1 MDLSVVNHED
11 YFAKIGDDHKFPI
24 EKFGALANYL
34 KKNKVVK
41 NFYKPYPCSNETLKR
56 AHSESYIQKVK
67 EKTLDSNT
75 IKKIGFPLVDS
86 VIQRSLVATGG
97 TVLASKLA
105 LDYKLACNTAGGS
118 HHANFEGGAGYC
130 VFNDVAVAAKFLK
143 HKKLVKKILII
154 DLDVHQGNGSADI
167 FKNDKDVFTFSI
179 HSKSNY
185 PAKKSTSNLDVEL
198 EDNIEDE
205 QAGIF
210 NTNLPEGEYEVYYT
224 YTHPI
229 TQCSDTIPHNVTIH
243 PVPDAIFAA
252 DPLGCNNSPY
262 PFAQLTTGATS
273 TLWDLGNG
281 DTSNDWI
288 PDYTYPNIGDYTVT
302 LFASNDLGCV
312 DTAYVDVEVTEVPIA
327 EFIMSTDSGCAALEV
342 DFTNISFAPYS
353 SFEWIFAD
361 NYFFDA
367 SPATYAFQ
375 QGDSIVQYYP
385 QLTVSNLC
393 GFDVFIDEER
403 LIVP

>member
-130 VFNDVAVAAKFLK
+130 VFNDVAVAAQYL
-143 HKKLVKKILII
+143 LNRGLANRILIV
-154 DLDVHQGNGSADI
+154 DLDVHQGNGNSDI
-167 FKNDKDVFTFSI
+167 FKDNKNVFTFSM

-185 PAKKSTSNLDVEL
+185 PAKKSESDLDVEL
-198 EDNIEDE
+198 KDNTEDKEYLDILKFNLVNLNDENFDFIFYIAGVDVHHEDRLGKLKLTDRGINLRDNIVIDNFFSKRIPIC
-205 QAGIF
+205 GVLGGGYNKDF
-210 NTNLPEGEYEVYYT
+210 NKLIELHSSLHKT
-224 YTHPI
+224 
-229 TQCSDTIPHNVTIH
+229 
-243 PVPDAIFAA
+243 
-252 DPLGCNNSPY
+252 
-262 PFAQLTTGATS
+262 
-273 TLWDLGNG
+273 
-281 DTSNDWI
+281 
-288 PDYTYPNIGDYTVT
+288 
-302 LFASNDLGCV
+302 
-312 DTAYVDVEVTEVPIA
+312 
-327 EFIMSTDSGCAALEV
+327 CAKY
-342 DFTNISFAPYS
+342 I
-353 SFEWIFAD
+353 
-361 NYFFDA
+361 
-367 SPATYAFQ
+367 
-375 QGDSIVQYYP
+375 
-385 QLTVSNLC
+385 
-393 GFDVFIDEER
+393 
-403 LIVP
+403 

>member
-167 FKNDKDVFTFSI
+167 FKDDKDVFTFSI

-205 QAGIF
+205 QYIKTLKYYLSNLNKENFDFVFYIAGVDIHF
-210 NTNLPEGEYEVYYT
+210 NDRLGKLK
-224 YTHPI
+224 I
-229 TQCSDTIPHNVTIH
+229 SDDGIKQRDEI
-243 PVPDAIFAA
+243 
-252 DPLGCNNSPY
+252 
-262 PFAQLTTGATS
+262 
-273 TLWDLGNG
+273 
-281 DTSNDWI
+281 
-288 PDYTYPNIGDYTVT
+288 
-302 LFASNDLGCV
+302 
-312 DTAYVDVEVTEVPIA
+312 VTE
-327 EFIMSTDSGCAALEV
+327 
-342 DFTNISFAPYS
+342 N
-353 SFEWIFAD
+353 
-361 NYFFDA
+361 FF
-367 SPATYAFQ
+367 SKKIP
-375 QGDSIVQYYP
+375 
-385 QLTVSNLC
+385 LC
-393 GFDVFIDEER
+393 GVLGGGYNKDFNKLVE
-403 LIVP
+403 LHSYLHQSCAKLL